1 MRAKAVVKGE
11 KGMSDVRKDPVVF
24 VSSTCY
30 DLKQIREDLKD
41 FFESNYGFKAM
52 LSEFDSFPI
61 DPCVGT
67 FENCLSNVDNYADIF
82 VLIVGQRYGYVTDK
96 GKSITNLEYLHAKA
110 KGIPIFVFVS
120 KQLYDNLPL
129 WKKNKDG
136 DFSGIV
142 DSTKVF
148 EFVSDIYDE
157 MHQWVY
163 TYDSVKDITMTMKN
177 QLGLIFADG
186 LKYQKFVTNP
196 KYNVLKYDLP
206 VGAVRAVIE
215 QPYAWEYKFFAHVLK
230 DEMDKLQKRKW
241 DFQYGIFDGHTI
253 TFDNIELLEDISQK
267 ADEMMKLTDI
277 LNVIINNIFG
287 EAIAEPGVPSDLE
300 KMIYVSKKLA
310 SVCERMI
317 GWSLYFKSLHVDAIF
332 DHLLELLYKLSE
344 SPLNKIEQFVY
355 DLYNEL
361 TAIPDVDD
369 GEERNISVSCVLD
382 ESNTEEIS
390 KEIEN
395 ITRMLHT
402 L

>member
-1 MRAKAVVKGE
+1 
-11 KGMSDVRKDPVVF
+11 MSDARKEPVVF

-241 DFQYGIFDGHTI
+241 DFQYGIFDGHTF

-317 GWSLYFKSLHVDAIF
+317 AWSLYFKSLHVDSIF

-344 SPLNKIEQFVY
+344 SPLNKIEQFVHDIY
-355 DLYNEL
+355 KEF

-369 GEERNISVSCVLD
+369 GEERKISVSCVLD
-382 ESNTEEIS
+382 ESNTEEIN

-395 ITRMLHT
+395 IIRMLHV
-402 L
+402 

>member
-1 MRAKAVVKGE
+1 
-11 KGMSDVRKDPVVF
+11 MSDVRKEPVVF

-186 LKYQKFVTNP
+186 LKYQRFVTNP
-196 KYNVLKYDLP
+196 KYDVLKYDLP

-215 QPYAWEYKFFAHVLK
+215 QPYAWEYKFFAYVLK

-241 DFQYGIFDGHTI
+241 DFQYGIFDGHT
-253 TFDNIELLEDISQK
+253 FSLNPVELMDDISQK
-267 ADEMMKLTDI
+267 LDEMVRLIDI
-277 LNVIINNIFG
+277 LSVIVNNIFQDAIG
-287 EAIAEPGVPSDLE
+287 ELGVSSDLE
-300 KMIYVSKKLA
+300 MMIYASKQIVSFCDRLIA
-310 SVCERMI
+310 
-317 GWSLYFKSLHVDAIF
+317 WSLYFKSLQADITF
-332 DHLLELLYKLSE
+332 DYLLELLYKLPQSALDSIE
-344 SPLNKIEQFVY
+344 AFISKIY
-355 DLYNEL
+355 DEFTMLPDIDDGVEKTIEL
-361 TAIPDVDD
+361 T
-369 GEERNISVSCVLD
+369 CKLD
-382 ESNTEEIS
+382 ESNTEEINQEMQRIRS
-390 KEIEN
+390 LI
-395 ITRMLHT
+395 HVY
-402 L
+402 